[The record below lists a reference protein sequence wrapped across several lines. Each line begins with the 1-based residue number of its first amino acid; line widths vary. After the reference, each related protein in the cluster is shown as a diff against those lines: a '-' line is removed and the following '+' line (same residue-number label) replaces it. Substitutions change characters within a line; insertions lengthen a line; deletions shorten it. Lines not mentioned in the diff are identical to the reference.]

1 MIPAQENLLI
11 QAQDSLRGAKLLSE
25 GGLYGFAAS
34 RAYYTMFY
42 IAEAFLIGKGL
53 SFSKHSAVHAA
64 FGRHFARTE
73 IVPFEFHQQLL
84 EAMEMRHAGDYEG
97 PRTVT
102 REEAAEQIARAEKFI
117 ELAERLIGPIPVAD
131 PKNS

>member
-11 QAQDSLRGAKLLSE
+11 QAQESLRGAKLLAE

-64 FGRHFARTE
+64 LGLHFAKTRL
-73 IVPFEFHQQLL
+73 VPPEFHDYLIK
-84 EAMEMRHAGDYEG
+84 AMEARHAGDYEG
-97 PRTVT
+97 PGMVT
-102 REEAAEQIARAEKFI
+102 AEGAAKQIERAEKFI
-117 ELAERLIGPIPVAD
+117 ELAESMIGPVPETE